1 VVVVS
6 KDSNAVGLTSIHD
19 QQLVQYLSLINGVLR
34 PHSVYEV
41 QGRGLLLPMVRDLC
55 VCLLDITMSCAKTSE
70 PIEMPFGVWTRV
82 GPRNRVQAGDAR
94 GKRNFGAPLCDA
106 AFRPLV
112 AVDIDR

>member
-1 VVVVS
+1 MVVVS
-6 KDSNAVGLTSIHD
+6 KDGNAVGLTSIHD

-82 GPRNRVQAGDAR
+82 GPRNHVQAGDAR
-94 GKRNFGAPLCDA
+94 ESATLGRPYAMRPFGHL
-106 AFRPLV
+106 LL
-112 AVDIDR
+112 